1 MSAAPDQ
8 EPSNIQRDLLKYSV
22 EQFDKSIVYI
32 ASGAFII
39 SFGFIKDVLP
49 NLATACHKNWLIT
62 AWYIFALVIFISLIG
77 HFVSYLG
84 QSWSIKYHN
93 LEEQRYGKIAKRWN
107 DSIRAIN
114 VIMIAGILVGA
125 IFLISFIKLN
135 L

>member
-8 EPSNIQRDLLKYSV
+8 NSDNFLKYST
-22 EQFDKSIVYI
+22 EQFDKSIMYI

-49 NLATACHKNWLIT
+49 NLATACHKNWLVT
-62 AWYIFALVIFISLIG
+62 AWYIFASVIFISLIG
-77 HFVSYLG
+77 HFVSSLG
-84 QSWSIKYHN
+84 QRWSVKNKN
-93 LEEQRYGKIAKRWN
+93 LEYLEYIKKEKYWN
-107 DSIRAIN
+107 YPIRGMNIL
-114 VIMIAGILVGA
+114 MIAGILVGA